1 MKNEFKRFKIEKL
14 GLLTIILE
22 IFGAVGLLVGLYFK
36 PILLIS
42 SGGLSLLMFLA
53 LIVRIKSKD
62 SFWVSIPALFYMALN
77 IYILYAGINE

>member
-1 MKNEFKRFKIEKL
+1 MKNEFKRFDLEKL
-14 GLLTIILE
+14 GLLTIIVEFL
-22 IFGAVGLLVGLYFK
+22 GALGLLIGLYFK

-42 SGGLSLLMFLA
+42 SGGLALLMLLG

>member
-1 MKNEFKRFKIEKL
+1 MKNEFKRFELEKL
-14 GLLTIILE
+14 GLLTIIVEFL
-22 IFGAVGLLVGLYFK
+22 GALGLLIGLYFK

-42 SGGLSLLMFLA
+42 SGGLALLMLLG

-62 SFWVSIPALFYMALN
+62 SFWVSIPALFYMVLN